1 MKIQT
6 KSNINFHKLTEEEL
20 KSMQAHLMNECADAA
35 QKRIIEG
42 FEKEM
47 DINGLAFE
55 KNAPL
60 YDQFFKK
67 GDKIMTETGKL
78 KNSIDKVLASKSDK
92 SSNVGSDVS
101 YGEDHF
107 EERLLRGT
115 FTPARLWFFTTD
127 NLGGETDKFLR
138 QYADVLTAFRK
149 AAQNTYIP
157 FFLQK
162 LKTSMRIL

>member
-6 KSNINFHKLTEEEL
+6 KANFNFHKLTEDEL
-20 KSMQAHLMNECADAA
+20 KSMLAFLMNACANSA
-35 QKRIIEG
+35 QIRIEEG
-42 FEKEM
+42 FEKEI
-47 DINGLAFE
+47 DINGEPFAD
-55 KNAPL
+55 NADI
-60 YDQFFKK
+60 YKKFFKK
-67 GDKIMTETGKL
+67 GDKVMTETGKL
-78 KNSIDKVLASKSDK
+78 KNSIELVAASKSDK
-92 SSNVGSDVS
+92 SAKVGSDVS

-127 NLGGETDKFLR
+127 NLGGETSQFIK
-138 QYADVLTAFRK
+138 QYEDVLKALRK
-149 AAQNTYIP
+149 SAQNTYIP

>member
-6 KSNINFHKLTEEEL
+6 KANINFHKLTEDEL
-20 KSMQAHLMNECADAA
+20 KSMLAFLMNACANSA
-35 QKRIIEG
+35 QIRIEEG
-42 FEKEM
+42 FEKEI
-47 DINGLAFE
+47 DINGEPFE
-55 KNAPL
+55 KNADI
-60 YDQFFKK
+60 YKRFFKE
-67 GDKIMTETGKL
+67 GSKIMTETGKL
-78 KNSIDKVLASKSDK
+78 KNSIDKVLASKSNK
-92 SSNVGSDVS
+92 SSKVGSDVS

-127 NLGGETDKFLR
+127 NLGGESAKFLK
-138 QYADVLTAFRK
+138 QYADVLKSFRK

-157 FFLQK
+157 FFLKK

>member
-1 MKIQT
+1 
-6 KSNINFHKLTEEEL
+6 
-20 KSMQAHLMNECADAA
+20 
-35 QKRIIEG
+35 
-42 FEKEM
+42 M

-55 KNAPL
+55 DNADI
-60 YDQFFKK
+60 YKQYFKR
-67 GDKIMTETGKL
+67 GDKVMTETGKL

-92 SSNVGSDVS
+92 SSKVGSDVS

-127 NLGGETDKFLR
+127 NLGGETNKFLK
-138 QYADVLTAFRK
+138 QYEDVLKALRK

-157 FFLQK
+157 FFLKK

>member
-6 KSNINFHKLTEEEL
+6 KGNINFHKLTEEEL
-20 KSMQAHLMNECADAA
+20 KSMLAFLMNECADSA
-35 QKRIIEG
+35 QRRIIEG

-55 KNAPL
+55 KNADL

-92 SSNVGSDVS
+92 SSKVGSDVS

-127 NLGGETDKFLR
+127 NLGGETDTFLK
-138 QYADVLTAFRK
+138 QYADVLKALRK
-149 AAQNTYIP
+149 AAQSTYIP
-157 FFLQK
+157 FFLKK